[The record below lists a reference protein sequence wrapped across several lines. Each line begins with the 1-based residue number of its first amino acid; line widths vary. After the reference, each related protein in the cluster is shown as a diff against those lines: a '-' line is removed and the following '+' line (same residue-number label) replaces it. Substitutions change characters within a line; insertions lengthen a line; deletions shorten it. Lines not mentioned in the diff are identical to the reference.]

1 MKVTAIGKGE
11 GGGTWEQGLPN
22 SEEYSVIVLVAAVQA
37 CDEMH
42 QYGHMKPTYLAT
54 VFASSL
60 GTAKIHKETSPHV
73 SARKLRTLCTPL
85 FIVLP
90 YSKHCLFPLIIHDG
104 CLPPPQCQCLSYKPL
119 CSGLRI

>member
-1 MKVTAIGKGE
+1 MKATAIGKGE
-11 GGGTWEQGLPN
+11 GGGGTWEQGLPN

-85 FIVLP
+85 FIVLSSP
-90 YSKHCLFPLIIHDG
+90 TPNIVSFL
-104 CLPPPQCQCLSYKPL
+104 
-119 CSGLRI
+119 

>member
-1 MKVTAIGKGE
+1 LGRRGG

-22 SEEYSVIVLVAAVQA
+22 SEEYSLVAAVQA

-73 SARKLRTLCTPL
+73 SAHKLRTLCTPL
-85 FIVLP
+85 FIVISSPTPNIVSFL
-90 YSKHCLFPLIIHDG
+90 
-104 CLPPPQCQCLSYKPL
+104 
-119 CSGLRI
+119 